1 MSSTRW
7 NVCLTTNDFIMR
19 DRNVLRKHH
28 WQYVV
33 VDEGHR
39 MKNKESGFAKVMMRE
54 YDFKHRLLL
63 TGTPLQNN
71 LNELWA
77 LLNFLLPKVFNCSDD
92 FQKWFSIPISST
104 RREAIKLNQEEQHLI
119 VERLHQVLRPF
130 LLRRIKREV

>member
-1 MSSTRW
+1 MSTTRW

-39 MKNKESGFAKVMMRE
+39 MKNKESSFAKVMMRE

-104 RREAIKLNQEEQHLI
+104 RREAIKLNQE
-119 VERLHQVLRPF
+119 
-130 LLRRIKREV
+130 